1 LLSVGNN
8 LYCVES
14 NCLLLL
20 GHQKWGGK
28 GGNSVMVCEGVGME
42 EKSWCWE
49 RRV

>member
-20 GHQKWGGK
+20 GHQKWEVRVVIVLWFVRELAWK
-28 GGNSVMVCEGVGME
+28 RRVGVGRGE
-42 EKSWCWE
+42 
-49 RRV
+49 